1 MIGGV
6 LIGAAATLLLGGIG
20 RIAGISGIAGG
31 LMRRT
36 AGDAAW
42 RVLFLVGLVLG
53 GGIYAMVSG
62 TPLTLQID
70 VGTPLLVTAGALV
83 GFGTQLGSGCTSGH
97 GVCGIA
103 RFSVRSIT
111 ATVIFIGVAMA
122 TTFILRHLAA

>member
-1 MIGGV
+1 
-6 LIGAAATLLLGGIG
+6 
-20 RIAGISGIAGG
+20 
-31 LMRRT
+31 MRRT